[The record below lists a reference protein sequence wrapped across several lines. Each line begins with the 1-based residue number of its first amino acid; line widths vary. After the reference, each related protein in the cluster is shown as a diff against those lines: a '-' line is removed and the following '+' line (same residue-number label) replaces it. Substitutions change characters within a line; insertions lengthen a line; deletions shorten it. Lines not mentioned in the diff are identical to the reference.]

1 MANVQKST
9 NIFEESREAIHQVPQ
24 VTVDKDIYNP
34 EGHGDTFMHAI
45 LQNESAKTES
55 FNLPLN
61 DFLVACLLRVVSYFP
76 SVTCFL
82 SLSTSFIAVITHA
95 LYYSQQTEYT
105 RTVSTR
111 SILHRTVLSSVVS
124 LTSPDNGSASH
135 WRLELLV

>member
-34 EGHGDTFMHAI
+34 EGHGDTVIRVIYFAIIFLIFFFLFWFYAPFMHAI

-61 DFLVACLLRVVSYFP
+61 DFLV
-76 SVTCFL
+76 
-82 SLSTSFIAVITHA
+82 
-95 LYYSQQTEYT
+95 
-105 RTVSTR
+105 
-111 SILHRTVLSSVVS
+111 
-124 LTSPDNGSASH
+124 
-135 WRLELLV
+135 